1 MATDTEVNFHVLY
14 ARTVQE
20 LDMFRARVAEN
31 RDVDQAVAFARFIL
45 NSRLAQV
52 LEPQSRND
60 YLKVDGA
67 FLRWK
72 AEELE
77 RLCTERY
84 RTNDQQPRLEALQLE
99 SLHER
104 QEALHG
110 KVDVLAGLINRLL
123 GDAGASLSSSCMPAL
138 PGSGELKVISGDLDG
153 AVRDAGVEEK
163 QRNGRLEAA

>member
-1 MATDTEVNFHVLY
+1 
-14 ARTVQE
+14 
-20 LDMFRARVAEN
+20 MFRARVAEN

-45 NSRLAQV
+45 NSRLPQV
-52 LEPQSRND
+52 LEPQSRKD

-84 RTNDQQPRLEALQLE
+84 RTNDQQPRLEALQLQ

-104 QEALHG
+104 QESLHG

-123 GDAGASLSSSCMPAL
+123 GDAGASFSGSCIAAA
-138 PGSGELKVISGDLDG
+138 PGGGELKVISGELDG
-153 AVRDAGVEEK
+153 GTGGGVEK
-163 QRNGRLEAA
+163 QRNRRLEAA